1 MAIIDPNVVEA
12 DFVIQVSVV
21 FKPKKS
27 NLLGAIHIWKKSGWF
42 GKADEL
48 MKFCPTNGCKGLI
61 SDSIDLPEE
70 ALEVIGENDL
80 DDTSK
85 WPPKYQQMYDQWF
98 TSPTICPKC
107 GAIGIREELPDSYGF
122 HMSTEKIGDCMAEFF
137 ENLGGAADIYMV
149 RTKENMVFHKARE
162 ELYSGP
168 SNFKKYKKTLSG
180 GRDRD
185 CVFYS
190 LKSIISDTTSGSG
203 LPSRFKALLE
213 A

>member
-1 MAIIDPNVVEA
+1 
-12 DFVIQVSVV
+12 
-21 FKPKKS
+21 
-27 NLLGAIHIWKKSGWF
+27 
-42 GKADEL
+42 
-48 MKFCPTNGCKGLI
+48 
-61 SDSIDLPEE
+61 
-70 ALEVIGENDL
+70 
-80 DDTSK
+80 
-85 WPPKYQQMYDQWF
+85 
-98 TSPTICPKC
+98 
-107 GAIGIREELPDSYGF
+107 
-122 HMSTEKIGDCMAEFF
+122 MSTEKIGDCMAEFF